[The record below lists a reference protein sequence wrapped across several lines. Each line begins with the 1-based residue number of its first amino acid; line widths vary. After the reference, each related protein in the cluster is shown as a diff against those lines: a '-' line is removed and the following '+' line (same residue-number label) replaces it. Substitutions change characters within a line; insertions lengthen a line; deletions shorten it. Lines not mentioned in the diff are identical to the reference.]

1 MNLLVV
7 AAACHG
13 WHMSDILRPVDRAP
27 AWAILGPP
35 ESEKAGK
42 LYEAMERFYHSL
54 LTSMN
59 LSTAMEAM
67 NAGAGMAYW
76 SYRIQSADLL
86 FCQVFR
92 HYMNSLLEEEAQ
104 AERVNRLV
112 TDIARTQNVDVT
124 RTMLL
129 RAEIGSELNNH
140 ELWYERYRTRFLML
154 DRFPENACRFPLGF
168 ADCARKAL

>member
-92 HYMNSLLEEEAQ
+92 HNLS
-104 AERVNRLV
+104 
-112 TDIARTQNVDVT
+112 
-124 RTMLL
+124 
-129 RAEIGSELNNH
+129 RAASQ
-140 ELWYERYRTRFLML
+140 RASRTR
-154 DRFPENACRFPLGF
+154 A
-168 ADCARKAL
+168 